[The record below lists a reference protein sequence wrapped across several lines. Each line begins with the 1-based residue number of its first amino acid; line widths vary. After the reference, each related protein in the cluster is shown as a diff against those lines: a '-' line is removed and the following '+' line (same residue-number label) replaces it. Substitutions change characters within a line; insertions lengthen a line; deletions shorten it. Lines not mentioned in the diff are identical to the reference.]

1 MTGKGQRQGKDIEK
15 NRDRTK
21 SVKGEVRTGTR
32 KVKGEIRTGLDKK
45 CERRSK
51 YRDWTRKNTWK
62 RQWTLNH

>member
-32 KVKGEIRTGLDKK
+32 KVKGEVRTGTGQ
-45 CERRSK
+45 EV
-51 YRDWTRKNTWK
+51 RKEK
-62 RQWTLNH
+62 